1 MPARIAIVFA
11 AAHRP
16 LFLAGVLNFA
26 FLIIWW
32 TLTLFDIYIWPI
44 GLASGDVPASLL
56 HAPVML
62 FLMVPSF
69 FFGFLLT
76 VFPRWIGYPDLGQK
90 QYIPVGSA
98 FLFAS
103 ILAWYGLIGGNHH
116 FMVIALC
123 VAGFGW
129 LIALWHM
136 IMLLIA
142 ERRDGKG
149 PTWHGW
155 SAFAAL
161 CFGLAGLGFS
171 VEFLLTLD
179 AQSYLI
185 ASNLGTFGFLLPV
198 FFTVAHRMIPFFAGN
213 VVQDY
218 VAWRPY
224 WLLALLWTFLIAY
237 LLLQFAGH
245 SSLQFISAFALC
257 ALTAT
262 MLWRWWPR
270 QQAPGLFM
278 VLIWGFAWAP
288 IGFALIALGSLAEF
302 VGYGFSLGRAPV
314 HALYIGM
321 AGSLVI
327 AMVTRVT
334 LGHSGRPLAMNR
346 TSWLAF
352 WGIQL
357 SVLARIVAG
366 VRGEHGHWLVL
377 AGVIWIAFVT
387 PWVMRQ
393 ARIYCS
399 KRADGK
405 AG

>member
-1 MPARIAIVFA
+1 MLVRLAVVFA

-26 FLIIWW
+26 LLMIWW
-32 TLTLFDIYIWPI
+32 TVTLFDIYIWPI
-44 GLASGDVPASLL
+44 GIASGDGPASLL

-76 VFPRWIGYPDLGQK
+76 VFPRWIGYPDLDQQ
-90 QYIPVGSA
+90 QYVPIGSA
-98 FLFAS
+98 FIIAS
-103 ILAWYGLIGGNHH
+103 VVAWTALVGGNNNLLAIGLC
-116 FMVIALC
+116 IAGL
-123 VAGFGW
+123 GW
-129 LIALWHM
+129 LTALWHM
-136 IMLLIA
+136 IALLTA

-171 VEFLLTLD
+171 VKFLLTLD
-179 AQSYLI
+179 AQAYQI
-185 ASNLGTFGFLLPV
+185 ASSLGTFGFLLPI

-213 VVQDY
+213 VVKDY
-218 VAWRPY
+218 VVWRPY
-224 WLLALLWTFLIAY
+224 WLLALLWVFLMAHLVMQICGY
-237 LLLQFAGH
+237 NDLQFV
-245 SSLQFISAFALC
+245 SAAALFT
-257 ALTAT
+257 LTAT

-288 IGFALIALGSLAEF
+288 IGFALIATVSFAEF
-302 VGYGFSLGRAPV
+302 AGFGFGLGKAPV

-346 TSWLAF
+346 LSWLAF
-352 WGIQL
+352 SGIQL
-357 SVLARIVAG
+357 SAIARIVAG
-366 VRGEHGHWLVL
+366 VRGEHGHWFVL
-377 AGVIWIAFVT
+377 AGGVWILLVT
-387 PWVMRQ
+387 PWTVRQ
-393 ARIYCS
+393 ARIYLT

>member
-1 MPARIAIVFA
+1 MRARIAIIFA

-16 LFLAGVLNFA
+16 LFLAGVMNLA
-26 FLIIWW
+26 LLMIWW
-32 TLTLFDIYIWPI
+32 TATLFDIYIWPI
-44 GLASGDVPASLL
+44 GMASGDVPASLL

-62 FLMVPSF
+62 FLMLPSF

-76 VFPRWIGYPDLGQK
+76 VFPRWIGYPDLDQR
-90 QYIPVGSA
+90 QYAPIGGA
-98 FLFAS
+98 FIMAS
-103 ILAWYGLIGGNHH
+103 ILAWIALVGANHQLLAL
-116 FMVIALC
+116 ALC
-123 VAGFGW
+123 VAGLGW
-129 LIALWHM
+129 LSALWLM
-136 IMLLIA
+136 IVLLIA
-142 ERRDGKG
+142 EKRDGKG

-161 CFGLAGLGFS
+161 GFGLAGLGFT
-171 VEFLLTLD
+171 VKFLLTLD
-179 AQSYLI
+179 AQAYQTANS
-185 ASNLGTFGFLLPV
+185 LGTFGFLLPI
-198 FFTVAHRMIPFFAGN
+198 FFTVTHRMIPFFAGN
-213 VVQDY
+213 VVKDY
-218 VAWRPY
+218 EAWRPY
-224 WLLALLWTFLIAY
+224 WLLALLWVFLMAQPI
-237 LLLQFAGH
+237 LQLSGYND
-245 SSLQFISAFALC
+245 LQFISAAALF

-262 MLWRWWPR
+262 MFWRWWPR

-288 IGFALIALGSLAEF
+288 IGFALIALGSFAEF
-302 VGYGFSLGRAPV
+302 AGYNISLGRAPV

-346 TSWLAF
+346 LTWLAF
-352 WGIQL
+352 GAIQL
-357 SVLARIVAG
+357 SAIARIVAG

-377 AGVIWIAFVT
+377 AGVVWILFAT
-387 PWVMRQ
+387 PWSFRQ
-393 ARIYCS
+393 SRIYVS

>member
-1 MPARIAIVFA
+1 MRARTAIIFA

-16 LFLAGVLNFA
+16 LFLSGVMNLA
-26 FLIIWW
+26 LLMIWW
-32 TLTLFDIYIWPI
+32 TAALFDIYIWPTGI
-44 GLASGDVPASLL
+44 PSGDVPASLL

-76 VFPRWIGYPDLGQK
+76 VFPRWIGYPDLGHRQFAP
-90 QYIPVGSA
+90 IGSA
-98 FLFAS
+98 FIAAS
-103 ILAWYGLIGGNHH
+103 ILAWIGLVGSNHH
-116 FMVIALC
+116 VLAIALC
-123 VAGFGW
+123 VVGLGW
-129 LIALWHM
+129 LYALWHM
-136 IMLLIA
+136 IVLLIA
-142 ERRDGKG
+142 ERRDGKS

-161 CFGLAGLGFS
+161 GFGLAGLCFS
-171 VEFLLTLD
+171 IKFLLTLD
-179 AQSYLI
+179 AQAYQI
-185 ASNLGTFGFLLPV
+185 ANSLGTFGFLLAI

-218 VAWRPY
+218 VVWRPY
-224 WLLALLWTFLIAY
+224 WLLALLWVFLIAHLTMQLCGY
-237 LLLQFAGH
+237 NR
-245 SSLQFISAFALC
+245 LQFISATALL
-257 ALTAT
+257 ALTTT

-270 QQAPGLFM
+270 HQAPGLFM

-288 IGFALIALGSLAEF
+288 IGFALIALGSFAEF
-302 VGYGFSLGRAPV
+302 AGYNLDLGRAPV

-321 AGSLVI
+321 AGSLII

-346 TSWLAF
+346 LTWLAF
-352 WGIQL
+352 WAIQL
-357 SVLARIVAG
+357 SAIARIVAG
-366 VRGEHGHWLVL
+366 VRGEHGHWFVL
-377 AGVIWIAFVT
+377 AGVVWILFVT
-387 PWVMRQ
+387 PWALQQ
-393 ARIYCS
+393 ARIYLS

>member
-1 MPARIAIVFA
+1 MRARIAIVFA

-26 FLIIWW
+26 LLMVWW
-32 TLTLFDIYIWPI
+32 TATLFDIYIWPI
-44 GLASGDVPASLL
+44 GLASGDVPASLF

-76 VFPRWIGYPDLGQK
+76 VFPRWIGYPDLGRR
-90 QYIPVGSA
+90 QYAPIGGA
-98 FLFAS
+98 FIIAS
-103 ILAWYGLIGGNHH
+103 ILTWIALVSADHQLLA
-116 FMVIALC
+116 IALC
-123 VAGFGW
+123 IVGTGW

-136 IMLLIA
+136 ILLLIS
-142 ERRDGKG
+142 EKRDGKG

-155 SAFAAL
+155 SAFTAL
-161 CFGLAGLGFS
+161 GLGLGGLGFS
-171 VEFLLTLD
+171 VKFLLTLD
-179 AQSYLI
+179 AQAYQVAHS
-185 ASNLGTFGFLLPV
+185 LGTFGFLLPI

-218 VAWRPY
+218 VIWRPY
-224 WLLALLWTFLIAY
+224 WLLALLWVFLVAH
-237 LLLQFAGH
+237 LLLSLGGFE
-245 SSLQFISAFALC
+245 SLQFNSASALF

-288 IGFALIALGSLAEF
+288 IGFALIALGSFAEYA
-302 VGYGFSLGRAPV
+302 GYDVSLGRAPV

-346 TSWLAF
+346 LTWLAF
-352 WGIQL
+352 WAIQL
-357 SVLARIVAG
+357 SAIARIIAG
-366 VRGEHGHWLVL
+366 VRGEHGHWFVL
-377 AGVIWIAFVT
+377 AGVVWILLVT
-387 PWVMRQ
+387 PWTFRQ
-393 ARIYCS
+393 AHIYLS
-399 KRADGK
+399 RRADGK
-405 AG
+405 PG

>member
-1 MPARIAIVFA
+1 MLARIAIVFA

-16 LFLAGVLNFA
+16 LFFAGVLNFA
-26 FLIIWW
+26 LLMIWW
-32 TLTLFDIYIWPI
+32 TATLFDIYIWPI
-44 GLASGDVPASLL
+44 GMGSGDIPSSLQ

-76 VFPRWIGYPDLGQK
+76 VFPRWIGYPDLGRS
-90 QYIPVGSA
+90 QYAPIGSA
-98 FLFAS
+98 FIIAS
-103 ILAWYGLIGGNHH
+103 ILAWIALIGGDHRLLA
-116 FMVIALC
+116 VALC
-123 VAGFGW
+123 VAGLGW

-136 IMLLIA
+136 IALLIA
-142 ERRDGKG
+142 ERREGKG

-155 SAFAAL
+155 SAFTAL

-171 VEFLLTLD
+171 VKFLVTLD
-179 AQSYLI
+179 AQAYQI
-185 ASNLGTFGFLLPV
+185 ASSLGTFGLLLPV

-224 WLLALLWTFLIAY
+224 WVLALLWTFLIAHS
-237 LLLQFAGH
+237 LLQFAGQY
-245 SSLQFISAFALC
+245 SLHFISASALF
-257 ALTAT
+257 ALTAM

-270 QQAPGLFM
+270 QPAPGLFM

-288 IGFALIALGSLAEF
+288 IGFALIAVGSFAEF
-302 VGYGFSLGRAPV
+302 AGYGLSLGRAPL

-346 TSWLAF
+346 LTWLAF

-357 SVLARIVAG
+357 SAIARIVAG
-366 VRGEHGHWLVL
+366 VRGEHGHWFVL
-377 AGVIWIAFVT
+377 AGVIWILLVT
-387 PWVMRQ
+387 PWTVPQ
-393 ARIYCS
+393 ARIYLT

>member
-1 MPARIAIVFA
+1 MLARMAIVFA

-26 FLIIWW
+26 FLMIWW
-32 TLTLFDIYIWPI
+32 TATLFDIYIWPI
-44 GLASGDVPASLL
+44 GMASTEVPASFQ

-76 VFPRWIGYPDLGQK
+76 VFPRWIGYPDLSK
-90 QYIPVGSA
+90 SQYVPIGCA
-98 FLFAS
+98 FLIAS
-103 ILAWYGLIGGNHH
+103 ILAWIALIGGNHNLLAS
-116 FMVIALC
+116 ALC
-123 VAGFGW
+123 IAGLGW
-129 LIALWHM
+129 LTALWHM
-136 IMLLIA
+136 IVLLIA

-155 SAFAAL
+155 SAFSAL

-171 VEFLLTLD
+171 VKFLLTLD
-179 AQSYLI
+179 AQAYLI

-224 WLLALLWTFLIAY
+224 WLLALLWTFLIAH
-237 LLLQFAGH
+237 LLLQFAGQN
-245 SSLQFISAFALC
+245 SLQFISGFALF
-257 ALTAT
+257 ALTAM

-288 IGFALIALGSLAEF
+288 IGFALIAVGSFAEF
-302 VGYGFSLGRAPV
+302 AGYSFNLGRAPL

-346 TSWLAF
+346 TTWLAF

-357 SVLARIVAG
+357 SALARIVAG

-377 AGVIWIAFVT
+377 AGVIWILLVT
-387 PWVMRQ
+387 PWTLRQ
-393 ARIYCS
+393 ARIYLS
-399 KRADGK
+399 RRADGK

>member
-1 MPARIAIVFA
+1 MLARITIVFA

-16 LFLAGVLNFA
+16 LFLAGVMNFA
-26 FLIIWW
+26 LLMIWW
-32 TLTLFDIYIWPI
+32 TATLFDIYIWPI
-44 GLASGDVPASLL
+44 GMNSGAVPASFL

-76 VFPRWIGYPDLGQK
+76 VFPRWIGYPDLSQR
-90 QYIPVGSA
+90 QYVPIGSA
-98 FLFAS
+98 FIIAA
-103 ILAWYGLIGGNHH
+103 ILAWYALVSGDHH
-116 FMVIALC
+116 LLAIALC
-123 VAGFGW
+123 VAGLGW
-129 LIALWHM
+129 MVALWHM
-136 IMLLIA
+136 IVLLIA

-185 ASNLGTFGFLLPV
+185 ASNIGTFGFLLPV

-224 WLLALLWTFLIAY
+224 WLLALLWTFLIAH
-237 LLLQFAGH
+237 LLLQFAGQ

-257 ALTAT
+257 VLTAT

-270 QQAPGLFM
+270 NQAPGLFM

-288 IGFALIALGSLAEF
+288 IGFALIAVGSFAEF
-302 VGYGFSLGRAPV
+302 SGHGVSLGRAPL

-346 TSWLAF
+346 TTWLAF
-352 WGIQL
+352 WGVQL
-357 SVLARIVAG
+357 SALARIVAG
-366 VRGEHGHWLVL
+366 IRGEHGHWLVL
-377 AGVIWIAFVT
+377 AGVIWILLVT
-387 PWVMRQ
+387 PWTLRQ
-393 ARIYCS
+393 ARIYLS

>member
-1 MPARIAIVFA
+1 MARLAILFA

-26 FLIIWW
+26 LLMMWW
-32 TLTLFDIYIWPI
+32 TATLFDIHIWPI
-44 GLASGDVPASLL
+44 GMPSNDFPAALQ

-62 FLMVPSF
+62 YIMLPAF

-76 VFPRWIGYPDLGQK
+76 VFPRWIGYADLRQI
-90 QYIPVGSA
+90 QYLPVGCA
-98 FLFAS
+98 FIIAS
-103 ILAWYGLIGGNHH
+103 ILAYYALFAGQHYWLAA
-116 FMVIALC
+116 ALC

-136 IMLLIA
+136 VLLILA

-149 PTWHGW
+149 PTWHAW

-161 CFGLAGLGFS
+161 CLSLAGLGFS
-171 VEFLLTLD
+171 VVFLITLD
-179 AQSYLI
+179 GQAYLV
-185 ASNLGTFGFLLPV
+185 ASSIGTFGFLLPI
-198 FFTVAHRMIPFFAGN
+198 FFTVAHRMIPFFGSN
-213 VVQDY
+213 VVKDY
-218 VAWRPY
+218 VSWRPY
-224 WLLALLWTFLIAY
+224 WVLALLWIFLIAH
-237 LLLQFAGH
+237 LLF
-245 SSLQFISAFALC
+245 SLGGYNAMRFVSASVLC
-257 ALTAT
+257 ALTAI
-262 MLWRWWPR
+262 LLRRWWPS
-270 QQAPGLFM
+270 QKAPGLFM

-288 IGFALIALGSLAEF
+288 IGFAMIAVASLIEYTASGIGLAL
-302 VGYGFSLGRAPV
+302 APV

-346 TSWLAF
+346 IAWLAF

-357 SVLARIVAG
+357 AAVARIVAG
-366 VRGEHGHWLVL
+366 ARGEHGHWLVL
-377 AGVIWIAFVT
+377 AGLIWVLLVT
-387 PWVMRQ
+387 PWVWRQ
-393 ARIYCS
+393 AGMYLS

-405 AG
+405 PG

>member
-1 MPARIAIVFA
+1 MLARIAIVFA
-11 AAHRP
+11 ATHRP

-26 FLIIWW
+26 LLMIWW
-32 TLTLFDIYIWPI
+32 TATLFDIYIWPI
-44 GLASGDVPASLL
+44 GMGSADVPASLL

-62 FLMVPSF
+62 FLMAPSF

-76 VFPRWIGYPDLGQK
+76 VFPRWIGYPDLGRS
-90 QYIPVGSA
+90 QYVPIGSA
-98 FLFAS
+98 FIIAS
-103 ILAWYGLIGGNHH
+103 ILAWFALIGGDYRLLA
-116 FMVIALC
+116 VALC
-123 VAGFGW
+123 VAGIGW
-129 LIALWHM
+129 LTALWHM
-136 IMLLIA
+136 ILLLTA

-171 VEFLLTLD
+171 VKFLVTLD
-179 AQSYLI
+179 AQAYQI
-185 ASNLGTFGFLLPV
+185 ASSLGTFGFLLPV

-224 WLLALLWTFLIAY
+224 WLLALLWTFLIAH
-237 LLLQFAGH
+237 LLLQFAGQN
-245 SSLQFISAFALC
+245 SLHFISAFALC
-257 ALTAT
+257 VLTAT

-288 IGFALIALGSLAEF
+288 IGFALIAVGSFAELA
-302 VGYGFSLGRAPV
+302 GYGFSLGRAPV

-334 LGHSGRPLAMNR
+334 QGHSGRPLEMNH
-346 TSWLAF
+346 TAWLAF

-357 SVLARIVAG
+357 SAIARIVAG
-366 VRGEHGHWLVL
+366 IRGEHGHWFVL
-377 AGVIWIAFVT
+377 AGVIWILLVT
-387 PWVMRQ
+387 PWSLRQ
-393 ARIYCS
+393 ARIYLS